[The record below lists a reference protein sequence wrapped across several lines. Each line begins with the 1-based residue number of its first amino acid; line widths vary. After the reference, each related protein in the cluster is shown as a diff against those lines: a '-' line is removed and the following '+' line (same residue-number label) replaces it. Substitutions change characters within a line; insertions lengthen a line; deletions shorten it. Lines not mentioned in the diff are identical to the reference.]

1 MVIGLSVGISLAVV
15 AAIAAFG
22 ALLFRWRPWQKPQP
36 QQDHY
41 PEMLDDSGLANSAP
55 NELPGRMGVSELM
68 AVKPGNGA
76 HELDTKRAH

>member
-36 QQDHY
+36 QQELY
-41 PEMLDDSGLANSAP
+41 SEMLDHPGLVNGAP
-55 NELPGRMGVSELM
+55 NELPGGMRVSELT
-68 AVKPGNGA
+68 ADKTGNGA